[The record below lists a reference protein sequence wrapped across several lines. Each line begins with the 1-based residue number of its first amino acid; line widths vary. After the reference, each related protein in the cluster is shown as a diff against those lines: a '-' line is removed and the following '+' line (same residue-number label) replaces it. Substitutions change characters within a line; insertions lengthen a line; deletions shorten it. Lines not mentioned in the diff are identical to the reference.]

1 MAMFRPVLMRR
12 LVTSSTRR
20 PLVASICQGRVLANR
35 RPLDVDDDSIETISL
50 REAEGSQEYGDE
62 RAVGD
67 QTFKSRDS
75 LHSQPKTDGPSERS
89 INQVTL
95 LGRVGTDPQIRGSE
109 ERPVTSFSLATN
121 SVWKTANPGPGDSVW
136 SHRVD
141 WHNVVVFKPGLRE
154 SAYNNVHKGARLH
167 ITGRLLYGEVVD
179 RAGVRRT
186 TTTIAC
192 EDIIYLTR
200 KM

>member
-1 MAMFRPVLMRR
+1 MRR
-12 LVTSSTRR
+12 LITSSTRK
-20 PLVASICQGRVLANR
+20 PLIVASICQGRVLANR
-35 RPLDVDDDSIETISL
+35 RPLDVDDNNIEIISL
-50 REAEGSQEYGDE
+50 RQAGGSQEFGDDG
-62 RAVGD
+62 AVSD
-67 QTFKSRDS
+67 QTYKRRDS
-75 LHSQPKTDGPSERS
+75 LHTQPKTDGPSERS

-121 SVWKTANPGPGDSVW
+121 SVWKTANPGPGDSEW